1 MCEYVLDF
9 ANLNK
14 QINIKCLHHF
24 GCVFNSVVNAIY
36 SILILNTV
44 SRILCKFVCES
55 FIVANFNFRL
65 QIFRMFTIFAFPINM
80 PQYIYHVHFSL
91 SSSFPLSDNTSLTI
105 FLSHFRFLS
114 IYVRIKFNL
123 SQIFGLA
130 FNKHSNE

>member
-65 QIFRMFTIFAFPINM
+65 QIFRMFTILNA
-80 PQYIYHVHFSL
+80 L
-91 SSSFPLSDNTSLTI
+91 NTIEHDTANKARQSNKKDVKI
-105 FLSHFRFLS
+105 FR
-114 IYVRIKFNL
+114 KFML
-123 SQIFGLA
+123 HKFHIG
-130 FNKHSNE
+130 